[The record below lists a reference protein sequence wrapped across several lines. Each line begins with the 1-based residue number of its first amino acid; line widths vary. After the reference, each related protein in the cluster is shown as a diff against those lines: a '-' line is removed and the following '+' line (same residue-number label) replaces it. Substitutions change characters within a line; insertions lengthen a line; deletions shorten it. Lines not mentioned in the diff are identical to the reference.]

1 MARVFN
7 VISDE
12 LARVFGQKPKCD
24 SEGQLFDCDNSTRLS
39 GDLIFDTPSE
49 SSTPQSE
56 DYTIVYGSTVH
67 KMNQSEAE
75 DLMKAHPGA
84 KITSPQSPIVPRK
97 GANDPEEHPPPPT
110 GSPELGGFTYR
121 PLKVNQSESDD
132 LAASSSNEVASARN
146 FASSG
151 YPYNSYYPSYNS
163 YSSSYNTYPST
174 YSSRGGYSTGYPGTY
189 VAPPPQYSTQSYSPN
204 QNMYGGY
211 SGRQFGGMYGS
222 FSGHGYGGGHCCKDD
237 NLIELLALGI
247 AIMALMA
254 AMARRRRKRDVS
266 EQDEWRPPN
275 TFVQEFLDNIHFLAG
290 KGLEEFE
297 DKVDKLAH
305 GQGDENSWIGN
316 LYHKFKGSFM
326 GVEGNTIEQDGL
338 EPPILD
344 DKWGLGD
351 VHTLFSENN
360 STLTVDNST
369 VASNVTEH
377 SISKRALEDEDAEFL
392 EETAEDDEFVKSL
405 SGDAKCRTKFW
416 RCVGKVAKGSIHY
429 MQEPGGISGAFQKTM
444 FRMAFHGGFGNVWN
458 ALMTIPEA
466 RRVKRCLNAQEEC
479 MSYEALRMELD
490 AGSEFADEHTN
501 KQRLIVNPEL
511 VENQDTS
518 DGSEQYSPEVQASL
532 DNNEI

>member
-1 MARVFN
+1 MSAQGKMTGATDDLMA
-7 VISDE
+7 
-12 LARVFGQKPKCD
+12 
-24 SEGQLFDCDNSTRLS
+24 
-39 GDLIFDTPSE
+39 SE
-49 SSTPQSE
+49 SVDHGRSL
-56 DYTIVYGSTVH
+56 DYYDYDYGRFAAPAVARRQLYVGKRKLPS
-67 KMNQSEAE
+67 
-75 DLMKAHPGA
+75 KAIKKP
-84 KITSPQSPIVPRK
+84 V
-97 GANDPEEHPPPPT
+97 
-110 GSPELGGFTYR
+110 
-121 PLKVNQSESDD
+121 
-132 LAASSSNEVASARN
+132 SSSSD
-146 FASSG
+146 
-151 YPYNSYYPSYNS
+151 
-163 YSSSYNTYPST
+163 
-174 YSSRGGYSTGYPGTY
+174 
-189 VAPPPQYSTQSYSPN
+189 
-204 QNMYGGY
+204 ML
-211 SGRQFGGMYGS
+211 GS
-222 FSGHGYGGGHCCKDD
+222 FSSLFGSYSGGYHDKCD
-237 NLIELLALGI
+237 NGISLGLLLTTLLGI
-247 AIMALMA
+247 GVMFFALFTKITMG
-254 AMARRRRKRDVS
+254 RRKKRSLTSSPAGLEEESDFDVY
-266 EQDEWRPPN
+266 
-275 TFVQEFLDNIHFLAG
+275 TLLDKFTDIVNG
-290 KGLEEFE
+290 GLEEFE

>member
-1 MARVFN
+1 MRTIPTSF
-7 VISDE
+7 I
-12 LARVFGQKPKCD
+12 Q
-24 SEGQLFDCDNSTRLS
+24 
-39 GDLIFDTPSE
+39 
-49 SSTPQSE
+49 QS
-56 DYTIVYGSTVH
+56 V
-67 KMNQSEAE
+67 
-75 DLMKAHPGA
+75 PG
-84 KITSPQSPIVPRK
+84 
-97 GANDPEEHPPPPT
+97 
-110 GSPELGGFTYR
+110 
-121 PLKVNQSESDD
+121 
-132 LAASSSNEVASARN
+132 
-146 FASSG
+146 
-151 YPYNSYYPSYNS
+151 SYYPR
-163 YSSSYNTYPST
+163 ST
-174 YSSRGGYSTGYPGTY
+174 SKAGHSVS
-189 VAPPPQYSTQSYSPN
+189 QE
-204 QNMYGGY
+204 
-211 SGRQFGGMYGS
+211 
-222 FSGHGYGGGHCCKDD
+222 FSGPGYKYQNHPIYNESESADFPRANSDFKSNSLSLSEKDTFWTYQHHGYGNKGAKEDSIESRVNPSGHRGYSYLVEDPEPKIKGHKQTWHYDTSKRRQDNKDYWRPVSDYYPPKRPRQPPPSNTYYQPKPNGFPRPRPGSKRDRFHRPLRGYSRRPLNGGNRRLDSGHYGQFGSGHKSKHCCPKVFETEWF
-237 NLIELLALGI
+237 LALLAVIGVGTILVGRAI
-247 AIMALMA
+247 AANL
-254 AMARRRRKRDVS
+254 RRKRSFFTFDWCLEGCDFSLS
-266 EQDEWRPPN
+266 EY
-275 TFVQEFLDNIHFLAG
+275 VLS
-290 KGLEEFE
+290 GLEEFE